1 MKKRMFKAASH
12 LVPLAMLSSAFAM
25 PIPSA
30 MAQTTERS
38 PVTLTSDVKIERI
51 ETGPTGK
58 ETTKLY
64 APGAVSVVP
73 GDKVVFTLQVVNTGT
88 EPASG
93 FRATNPMPD
102 AVQFT
107 SVSENWAEVSV
118 DGGTLWGKLAT
129 LKVRTKDAAGTTEVE
144 RAATEQD
151 VTHVRW
157 IFPDAI
163 AAGATRTISYRG
175 LVK

>member
-1 MKKRMFKAASH
+1 MKKRMFKAAFH
-12 LVPLAMLSSAFAM
+12 LAPLAILSSAFAM
-25 PIPSA
+25 SIPSA
-30 MAQTTERS
+30 MAQSSARS
-38 PVTLTSDVKIERI
+38 PVTLTSDVKIERL
-51 ETGPTGK
+51 ETGSNGK

-64 APGAVSVVP
+64 APGEVSVVP
-73 GDKVVFTLQVVNTGT
+73 GDRVVFTLQVVNTGT
-88 EPASG
+88 EPAAG

-107 SVSENWAEVSV
+107 SVTEDWAEVSV
-118 DGGTLWGKLAT
+118 DGGTIWGKLAT
-129 LKVRTKDAAGTTEVE
+129 LKVKTKDAAGTADVE
-144 RAATEQD
+144 RAATVQD

-163 AAGATRTISYRG
+163 AAGATRSISYRG